1 MLSTALLAIALMIA
15 ALAVL
20 LLEMLVI
27 SFGVLAAIALALGAT
42 SVVFG
47 FRVHDGLGWSL
58 LLLSPLA
65 GLYILRWGLARMRRG
80 GMGFVAVAEVSG
92 QAGISD
98 AAKQVGAQIGAQGVL
113 ITDAMPTG
121 RASFPHG
128 DVDVAVRGPVLQR
141 GASVVVL
148 AIDGP
153 TVTVELYHSLQPLH
167 SQVDNAIPR

>member
-1 MLSTALLAIALMIA
+1 MLSTALLAVALMIA

-27 SFGVLAAIALALGAT
+27 SFGVLGAIALALATT
-42 SVVFG
+42 SVVYG

-65 GLYILRWGLARMRRG
+65 GVAILRWGLARMRRG
-80 GMGFVAVAEVSG
+80 GMGVVAVAEVRD

-98 AAKQVGAQIGAQGVL
+98 AAKRAGASIGAHGVL

-121 RASFPHG
+121 RARFPLG
-128 DVDVAVRGPVLQR
+128 EIDVAVRGPVLQR
-141 GASVVVL
+141 GAEVVVL

-153 TVTVELYHSLQPLH
+153 TVTVELHHP
-167 SQVDNAIPR
+167 QVDNATRP